1 MGANTITRGSIFLTA
16 TMKRHCSLC
25 LGMYKY
31 QDVTKYKHGLNI
43 CDTCYDC
50 LEEIMC
56 KHHMLKP

>member
-1 MGANTITRGSIFLTA
+1 MGTNQIAGRGLLSAT

-31 QDVTKYKHGLNI
+31 QDVKKYKHGLHI

-56 KHHMLKP
+56 KHHMLLP

>member
-1 MGANTITRGSIFLTA
+1 
-16 TMKRHCSLC
+16 MKRHCSLC